1 MNWDKKL
8 KGQGMLLE
16 VKKKTSKVSEFS
28 ILLYNQNRKLGN
40 FGKCS
45 FTSNFDGFREILR
58 ESEALIFC
66 DF

>member
-1 MNWDKKL
+1 
-8 KGQGMLLE
+8 MLLE
-16 VKKKTSKVSEFS
+16 EKKKTSEVSEFS
-28 ILLYNQNRKLGN
+28 ILPFNQNRKLGN
-40 FGKCS
+40 LGKLS